1 MSDIRVEADSLIIES
16 YSISDSDIVAF
27 FEDIPP
33 EDIETKLSECLKIGV
48 VALRTTGTVQNVD
61 YVEKRF
67 DRLSGTFTDNLSTTL
82 ESIEER
88 LEAFLGEEGTLSIS
102 FNNYLGD
109 EGSLASLI
117 DETFGDEG
125 RLVRDVFDPTS
136 RGTPL
141 FQLRSLISDDI
152 TKLRTDL
159 GIEEAVEA
167 EREEL
172 VERTTLHGYD
182 FEDACEPI
190 LEQIVRARMGDELER
205 TVNTPGILTGRTVG
219 DFVITLHDRPDCKIV
234 LETKAMD
241 TISLPEIHR
250 QMGESM
256 ENRGAQYGIFVVRNR
271 ESLPGGVGSF
281 NEYHGTH
288 LVCALST
295 EEDEGQ
301 LHPEIL
307 EMAVFWARNRV
318 LMEVIEAEDIDVQL
332 VSAHL
337 ESIQTNIARFRNI
350 RTQCTNVET
359 ALRRIRDL
367 SDSIQEDINAS
378 LGIIQAEIV
387 RVADQVDGDTEGE

>member
-1 MSDIRVEADSLIIES
+1 MSEIRVEEDRLHIDSF
-16 YSISDSDIVAF
+16 SISDSDIVTF
-27 FEDIPP
+27 FEAIPS
-33 EDIETKLSECLKIGV
+33 EDYEPKLIECLKIGV
-48 VALRTTGTVQNVD
+48 VALRTARTAENVE
-61 YVEKRF
+61 YVERRF
-67 DRLSGTFTDNLSTTL
+67 DRLSRTFTENLTTTL

-88 LEAFLGEEGTLSIS
+88 LEAFLGEEGTLANT
-102 FNNYLGD
+102 FNEYLGD
-109 EGSLASLI
+109 EGSLATII
-117 DETFGDEG
+117 DSNFGDDG

-136 RGTPL
+136 PGTPL

-152 TKLRTDL
+152 TTLRTDL
-159 GIEEAVEA
+159 RLEEAVEE
-167 EREEL
+167 ERNEL

-190 LEQIVRARMGDELER
+190 LEEIVRARMGDELER

-234 LETKAMD
+234 LETKAMASV
-241 TISLPEIHR
+241 SLPEIHR
-250 QMGESM
+250 QMEESM
-256 ENRGAQYGIFVVRNR
+256 ENRGAQYGIFVVRNK
-271 ESLPGGVGSF
+271 ESLPGGVGCF

-288 LVCALST
+288 LVCVLST

-318 LMEVIEAEDIDVQL
+318 LMEVIEGEDIDVQL

-337 ESIQTNIARFRNI
+337 ESIKTNIARFRNI
-350 RTQCTNVET
+350 RTQCTNAET
-359 ALRRIRDL
+359 ALRKIRDL

-387 RVADQVDGDTEGE
+387 RVTDQEEGDTEGE